1 MSEKNIQAW
10 IFVRGESLGLPG
22 KNLRPLCGKPMIAY
36 SIEAAKKC
44 RFIKDVF
51 VSTDSPTI
59 AAAAE
64 QYGAVV
70 PFLRPAELSAFEAP
84 VYRAWR
90 HAIEW
95 NRSQSEFPRMDV
107 MVSLPVTTPL
117 KTPEEITEAVELYLG
132 GGCDSVVAVAKSNR
146 HPAYDMVYRDEN
158 GFASLVIANDDP
170 LARRRKT
177 AVYDIT
183 NVVHVSGSDYIM
195 RESNYLNGR
204 VGTIEVPRE
213 HGLDIRDIWDFKLA
227 EIILTEDG
235 ER

>member
-70 PFLRPAELSAFEAP
+70 PFLRPAEISTFDTP
-84 VYRAWR
+84 VYKAWR

-95 NRSQSEFPRMDV
+95 NRGQAEFPKMDI
-107 MVSLPVTTPL
+107 MVSLPVATPL
-117 KTPEEITEAVELYLG
+117 RTHEEVDSAVELYLA

-170 LARRRKT
+170 LARHRTT

-183 NVVHVSGSDYIM
+183 NLVHVSSCDYIM
-195 RESNYLNGR
+195 RESNYLRGK

-227 EIILTEDG
+227 EIILNESNS
-235 ER
+235 R

>member
-22 KNLRPLCGKPMIAY
+22 KNLRPLCGKPLIAY
-36 SIEAAKKC
+36 AIEAAKKC

-51 VSTDSPTI
+51 VSTDSPTV

-70 PFLRPAELSAFEAP
+70 PFLRPAELADIMTP
-84 VYRAWR
+84 VFRSWR

-95 NRSQSEFPRMDV
+95 NRSQSEFPKMDI

-117 KTPEEITEAVELYLG
+117 RTAADVDEAVTLYLKG
-132 GGCDSVVAVAKSNR
+132 ACDSVIAVTKSNR

-158 GFASLVIANDDP
+158 GFASLVLPNDDP
-170 LARRRKT
+170 LARKRQS

-183 NVVHVSGSDYIM
+183 NLVHVSSCDYIM
-195 RESNYLNGR
+195 RESNYLRGR

-213 HGLDIRDIWDFKLA
+213 RSVDIRDIWDFKLA
-227 EIILTEDG
+227 EIILNGCE
-235 ER
+235 EK